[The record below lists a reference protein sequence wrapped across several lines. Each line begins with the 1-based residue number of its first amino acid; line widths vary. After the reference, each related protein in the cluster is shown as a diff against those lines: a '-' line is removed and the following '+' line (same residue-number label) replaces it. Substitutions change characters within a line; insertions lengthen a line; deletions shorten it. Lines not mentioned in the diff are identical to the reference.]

1 MVPIEPNEQIEQP
14 ASGCIFHLFPYLPWE
29 LRRLIWEFSL
39 PRNFFLSAVLDS
51 ETCVRYPAISQVC
64 REASLVMKESGSM
77 ITAWDGLKVLSSKL
91 RYPHVSDDPNFYR
104 KTWFSP
110 KFDTIMLDGED
121 LRILKFSREAA
132 QCDLIK
138 ICKSPRTSLVL
149 DIDEFS
155 SSSSPS
161 IQPIYEQYLKSRET
175 VLLKIADHKLLLK
188 DRALGMLPAPQT
200 LRVTRDTTDLIR
212 LDDTAAVVKYLKLW
226 AHCCQDRTTSLFAT
240 TNCDF
245 GSWMEMAIDE
255 GKRRQTD
262 EYMRTYDAWMVE
274 DEAYVRHRVTPE
286 AWFLLRLAGD
296 IMFKHGMLR
305 GAARGHEIMDFHG
318 KLKEGHPLIRELDI
332 KLPEVIPVCTIRMLG
347 PCICMNCHAQKMSEA
362 DSEK

>member
-29 LRRLIWEFSL
+29 LRRLVWEFSL
-39 PRNFFLSAVLDS
+39 PRNFFLSALLDS
-51 ETCVRYPAISQVC
+51 ETCVPYPAISQVC

-91 RYPHVSDDPNFYR
+91 RYPHLTDDPNVYR

-121 LRILKFSREAA
+121 LGILKFSREAA

-161 IQPIYEQYLKSRET
+161 IQQIYERYLKSRET

-226 AHCCQDRTTSLFAT
+226 AHCCQDRTASLFAT

-245 GSWMEMAIDE
+245 GSWMEMATDE
-255 GKRRQTD
+255 GKRTD
-262 EYMRTYDAWMVE
+262 GYMRIYNAWMVE

-296 IMFKHGMLR
+296 IMFKHGMLQ

-347 PCICMNCHAQKMSEA
+347 PCICKNCHAQKMSET